1 MSAIQKLL
9 NRPESFSIDMLQR
22 GMQDGVIPAYIAIPM
37 IAEKVQQRNSAGP
50 AAPAAP
56 PVAAQVLAAANN
68 PAPAMPQMGQ
78 AMPMPQAPIPQ
89 APQGVPSL
97 PSNLPVQAASGG
109 IVAFASGGETD
120 DEEDDGEDELDLA
133 SMSKEDQQIFRHFL
147 SQMGPGAESSEMMPE
162 SEHRPEVNAR
172 TPAEAAGRA
181 PREGIERLAAP
192 MTRGMGNHPYE
203 SKVLAAAE
211 HYGVDPRLALHVL
224 HKETGGLK
232 NPATAVSPAGAMG
245 VMQLM
250 PATAKQLGV
259 RDPFNPDENIDG
271 GVKYLAQLSKMFND
285 PKLVAAAY
293 NAGPGNV
300 QKHGGVPPFR
310 ETQGY
315 VTGLAHGGEVPSFA
329 GPRGSQ
335 VPPEE
340 PSMFER
346 YFNDPYGWTRY
357 ANKPKLEVPEGAP
370 TSPAGDLAREILNGP
385 QQGGRYAR
393 RLEDE
398 AARKKPGFFSVMTRE
413 ERAKAEE
420 EAARLKQEAA
430 DIRAAAKIP
439 AATTPPPI
447 SNTPYPDTAPVRE
460 SVKAREKQN
469 ADKPAAPTSFKPV
482 DEPAAP
488 TETPYNKLLE
498 KIGAS
503 LDKREKGV
511 ESSREQDKY
520 LALLQA
526 GLGMMGGT
534 SPYAAANIGQGAS
547 TGVAALMASNKQ
559 RAAEENSIM
568 AGQLGL
574 GKMGLYGDMHLADV
588 REKALARGDLNAARN
603 ADLAQKAAYYAQKL
617 GVDKAK
623 VAAKVAENWAKATK
637 DFEESQFGLGA
648 LEARFKKQYGE
659 NWRISGKPELER
671 NFNIMR
677 TNAINERVNRMPLSG
692 VQQADDLDE

>member
-1 MSAIQKLL
+1 
-9 NRPESFSIDMLQR
+9 
-22 GMQDGVIPAYIAIPM
+22 
-37 IAEKVQQRNSAGP
+37 
-50 AAPAAP
+50 
-56 PVAAQVLAAANN
+56 
-68 PAPAMPQMGQ
+68 
-78 AMPMPQAPIPQ
+78 
-89 APQGVPSL
+89 
-97 PSNLPVQAASGG
+97 
-109 IVAFASGGETD
+109 
-120 DEEDDGEDELDLA
+120 
-133 SMSKEDQQIFRHFL
+133 
-147 SQMGPGAESSEMMPE
+147 MGPGAESSEMMPE

-181 PREGIERLAAP
+181 PREGIGRLAAP
-192 MTRGMGNHPYE
+192 MTRGMGGHTYE

-211 HYGVDPRLALHVL
+211 KYGVDPRLALHVL
-224 HKETGGLK
+224 NKETGGLK

-259 RDPFNPDENIDG
+259 TDPFNPDENING

-315 VTGLAHGGEVPSFA
+315 VAGLAHGGEVMRFA
-329 GPRGSQ
+329 GGNT
-335 VPPEE
+335 VPPEQ
-340 PSMFER
+340 PGFFDR
-346 YFNDPYGWTRY
+346 YFGDAYGGKSKYEGAPKVFGAEEGEPTSAAGDFLRDILY
-357 ANKPKLEVPEGAP
+357 GPQKGGKYAREVERAAEAKKPGIFEAVTPTDRAKREADITQLKKEATDIRDANKPKP
-370 TSPAGDLAREILNGP
+370 
-385 QQGGRYAR
+385 
-393 RLEDE
+393 
-398 AARKKPGFFSVMTRE
+398 
-413 ERAKAEE
+413 
-420 EAARLKQEAA
+420 
-430 DIRAAAKIP
+430 P
-439 AATTPPPI
+439 AAPPKP
-447 SNTPYPDTAPVRE
+447 APV
-460 SVKAREKQN
+460 
-469 ADKPAAPTSFKPV
+469 PAPVPAPAPEVPTSFKPI
-482 DEPAAP
+482 EESPAAP
-488 TETPYNKLLE
+488 TETPYDKLLE

-559 RAAEENSIM
+559 RAAEENSVM
-568 AGQLGL
+568 AGQLGQA
-574 GKMGLYGDMHLADV
+574 KMGLWRDMHLEDIKQ
-588 REKALARGDLNAARN
+588 KALARGDLNAYRN
-603 ADLAQKAAYYAQKL
+603 ADLSQKAAYYAQKL

-623 VAAKVAENWAKATK
+623 VAAKLGENWAKATK

>member
-9 NRPESFSIDMLQR
+9 NRPEAFSIDMLQK

-37 IAEKVQQRNSAGP
+37 IAEKIKERNSAAP

-68 PAPAMPQMGQ
+68 PAPPMPQG
-78 AMPMPQAPIPQ
+78 MPQAPMPQ
-89 APQGVPSL
+89 GPQGVPSL

-147 SQMGPGAESSEMMPE
+147 SQTGQGAESSEMMPE
-162 SEHRPEVNAR
+162 SEYRPEVNAR

-181 PREGIERLAAP
+181 PREGVGRPAAP
-192 MTRGMGNHPYE
+192 MTRGMGSHAYE

-211 HYGVDPRLALHVL
+211 KYGVDPRLALHVL
-224 HKETGGLK
+224 NKETGGLK

-259 RDPFNPDENIDG
+259 TDPFNPDENING

-315 VTGLAHGGEVPSFA
+315 VTGLAQGGEVPSFA

-340 PSMFER
+340 PSFFDR
-346 YFNDPYGWTRY
+346 YFGDAYGGKSKYEGAPKVFGAKEGEPTSAAGDFLRDILY
-357 ANKPKLEVPEGAP
+357 GPQKGGKYAREVERAAEAKKPGIFEAVTPTDRAKRETEAAKLKKEATDIRDANKPKP
-370 TSPAGDLAREILNGP
+370 
-385 QQGGRYAR
+385 
-393 RLEDE
+393 
-398 AARKKPGFFSVMTRE
+398 
-413 ERAKAEE
+413 
-420 EAARLKQEAA
+420 
-430 DIRAAAKIP
+430 P
-439 AATTPPPI
+439 AAPP
-447 SNTPYPDTAPVRE
+447 
-460 SVKAREKQN
+460 
-469 ADKPAAPTSFKPV
+469 KPAPAPAAEPPKPPEAPTSFKPV
-482 DEPAAP
+482 DEPATP
-488 TETPYNKLLE
+488 TETPYDKLLE

-503 LDKREKGV
+503 LDKREKGI

-534 SPYAAANIGQGAS
+534 SPFAAANIGQGAS
-547 TGVAALMASNKQ
+547 TGVAALMAANKQ

-568 AGQLGL
+568 AGQLGQAKL
-574 GKMGLYGDMHLADV
+574 GLYRDMQLDSIK
-588 REKALARGDLNAARN
+588 EKALARGDLNAYRN
-603 ADLAQKAAYYAQKL
+603 ADLSQKAAAYAQKL
-617 GVDKAK
+617 GVDRAK
-623 VAAKVAENWAKATK
+623 VQALLGANLAKATK
-637 DFEESQFGLGA
+637 DFEESPYGLIRLEQQF
-648 LEARFKKQYGE
+648 EAQAGTK
-659 NWRISGKPELER
+659 NWRLNKELER

-677 TNAINERVNRMPLSG
+677 MNAINERAGRMAFPDEDNIPSMDQRLS
-692 VQQADDLDE
+692 APTP

>member
-9 NRPESFSIDMLQR
+9 NRPEAFSIEMLQK
-22 GMQDGVIPAYIAIPM
+22 GMQDGVLPAYIAIPM
-37 IAEKVQQRNSAGP
+37 IAEKVKARNAAAP
-50 AAPAAP
+50 NAPAAP

-68 PAPAMPQMGQ
+68 PAP
-78 AMPMPQAPIPQ
+78 PMPQGMPQGMPQ
-89 APQGVPSL
+89 ASQGVPSL

-120 DEEDDGEDELDLA
+120 DEEDDSEDELDLA
-133 SMSKEDQQIFRHFL
+133 SMSKEDQQIFKHFL
-147 SQMGPGAESSEMMPE
+147 SQMGQGAETSEMMPE
-162 SEHRPEVNAR
+162 SEHRPEMNAR

-192 MTRGMGNHPYE
+192 MTRGMGSHAYE

-211 HYGVDPRLALHVL
+211 KYGVDPRLALHVL
-224 HKETGGLK
+224 NKETGGHK

-259 RDPFNPDENIDG
+259 TDPFNADENING

-315 VTGLAHGGEVPSFA
+315 VTGLAHGGEVMRFA
-329 GPRGSQ
+329 GGNT
-335 VPPEE
+335 VPPEQ
-340 PSMFER
+340 PGFFDR
-346 YFNDPYGWTRY
+346 YFGDAYGGKSKYEGAPKVFGVEEGEPTSAAGDFLRDILY
-357 ANKPKLEVPEGAP
+357 GPQKNGKYAREIERAAEAKKPGIFESVTSADRIKREAEAGKLKQEATDIRDANKPKP
-370 TSPAGDLAREILNGP
+370 
-385 QQGGRYAR
+385 
-393 RLEDE
+393 
-398 AARKKPGFFSVMTRE
+398 
-413 ERAKAEE
+413 
-420 EAARLKQEAA
+420 
-430 DIRAAAKIP
+430 
-439 AATTPPPI
+439 
-447 SNTPYPDTAPVRE
+447 
-460 SVKAREKQN
+460 
-469 ADKPAAPTSFKPV
+469 PAAPPKPAPAPAPAPVAPPETPTSFNPV
-482 DEPAAP
+482 EEPAAP
-488 TETPYNKLLE
+488 TETPYDKLLE

-503 LDKREKGV
+503 LDKREKGI

-547 TGVAALMASNKQ
+547 TGVAALMAANKQ
-559 RAAEENSIM
+559 RAAEENSVM
-568 AGQLGL
+568 AGQLGQA
-574 GKMGLYGDMHLADV
+574 KMGLWRDMHLESIK
-588 REKALARGDLNAARN
+588 EKALARGDLNAYRN
-603 ADLAQKAAYYAQKL
+603 ADLSQKAAVYAQKL

-623 VAAKVAENWAKATK
+623 VAAMLGKNWETATK
-637 DFEESQFGLGA
+637 NFEESQFGMSTLVK
-648 LEARFKKQYGE
+648 EFERMYGKD
-659 NWRISGKPELER
+659 WRADPKHMYA
-671 NFNIMR
+671 FNQQRM
-677 TNAINERVNRMPLSG
+677 NAISERAGRMPLGG

>member
-22 GMQDGVIPAYIAIPM
+22 GMQDGIIPAYIAIPM

-50 AAPAAP
+50 TAPAAP
-56 PVAAQVLAAANN
+56 PIAAQVLAAANN
-68 PAPAMPQMGQ
+68 PAPPMPQGMPMPQMGQ
-78 AMPMPQAPIPQ
+78 GMQMPQAPMPQ

-120 DEEDDGEDELDLA
+120 DEEDDDEGELDLA
-133 SMSKEDQQIFRHFL
+133 SMSKEDQQIFKHFL
-147 SQMGPGAESSEMMPE
+147 SQMGRSAESSEMMPS
-162 SEHRPEVNAR
+162 SEHEPERRPEVNAR

-192 MTRGMGNHPYE
+192 MTRGMGGHPYE

-224 HKETGGLK
+224 RKETGGLK

-250 PATAKQLGV
+250 PATAKHLGV
-259 RDPFNPDENIDG
+259 TDPFNPDENING

-315 VTGLAHGGEVPSFA
+315 VTGLAHGGEVMRFD
-329 GPRGSQ
+329 GTKGSQ

-340 PSMFER
+340 PGFFDR
-346 YFNDPYGWTRY
+346 YFGDAYGGKSKYEGAPKVFGAEEGEPTSAAGDFLRDILY
-357 ANKPKLEVPEGAP
+357 GPQKGGKYAREVERAAEAKKPGIFEAVTPTDRAKREADITQLKKEATDIRDANKPKP
-370 TSPAGDLAREILNGP
+370 
-385 QQGGRYAR
+385 
-393 RLEDE
+393 
-398 AARKKPGFFSVMTRE
+398 
-413 ERAKAEE
+413 
-420 EAARLKQEAA
+420 
-430 DIRAAAKIP
+430 P
-439 AATTPPPI
+439 AAPP
-447 SNTPYPDTAPVRE
+447 
-460 SVKAREKQN
+460 
-469 ADKPAAPTSFKPV
+469 KPAPAPAPAPPAPPEAPTSFKPV
-482 DEPAAP
+482 GEPAAP
-488 TETPYNKLLE
+488 TETPYDKLLE

-503 LDKREKGV
+503 LDKREKGI

-534 SPYAAANIGQGAS
+534 SPFAAANIGQGAS

-568 AGQLGL
+568 AGQLGQA
-574 GKMGLYGDMHLADV
+574 KMGLYRDMHLADV

-617 GVDKAK
+617 GVDKEK
-623 VAAKVAENWAKATK
+623 IAAMVSKTWATATK

-659 NWRISGKPELER
+659 NWRLDKKLER
-671 NFNIMR
+671 DFNIMR

>member
-9 NRPESFSIDMLQR
+9 NRPEAFSIDMLQK

-37 IAEKVQQRNSAGP
+37 IAEKVKERNSAAP
-50 AAPAAP
+50 TAPAAP

-68 PAPAMPQMGQ
+68 PAPPMPQMGQ
-78 AMPMPQAPIPQ
+78 AMPMPQ

-120 DEEDDGEDELDLA
+120 DEEDDDGEDPLDLA
-133 SMSKEDQQIFRHFL
+133 SMSKEDQQIFKHFL
-147 SQMGPGAESSEMMPE
+147 SQMGHGTEEPEMMPE
-162 SEHRPEVNAR
+162 SEHRPEINAR

-192 MTRGMGNHPYE
+192 TTRGMGSHAYE

-211 HYGVDPRLALHVL
+211 KYGVDPRLALHVL
-224 HKETGGLK
+224 NKETGGHK

-259 RDPFNPDENIDG
+259 TDPFNADENING

-315 VTGLAHGGEVPSFA
+315 VTGLAHGGEVPRFAAGSRGPIPSILGLGTDYEADPRDIPANLPPTRTEAEDEVLRQQFSF
-329 GPRGSQ
+329 PWESQ
-335 VPPEE
+335 AAEA
-340 PSMFER
+340 ER
-346 YFNDPYGWTRY
+346 RQ
-357 ANKPKLEVPEGAP
+357 KLEKAKERV
-370 TSPAGDLAREILNGP
+370 
-385 QQGGRYAR
+385 
-393 RLEDE
+393 
-398 AARKKPGFFSVMTRE
+398 AAEK
-413 ERAKAEE
+413 
-420 EAARLKQEAA
+420 
-430 DIRAAAKIP
+430 
-439 AATTPPPI
+439 TPPSPPI

-460 SVKAREKQN
+460 SVSAREKQN
-469 ADKPAAPTSFKPV
+469 AAKPPEVPTSFKPV

-488 TETPYNKLLE
+488 TETPYDKLLE

-503 LDKREKGV
+503 LEKREKGV

-547 TGVAALMASNKQ
+547 TGIAAMMAANKQ
-559 RAAEENSIM
+559 RAAEENSVM
-568 AGQLGL
+568 AGQLGQA
-574 GKMGLYGDMHLADV
+574 KMGLYRDMHLEDIKQ
-588 REKALARGDLNAARN
+588 KALARGDLNAFRN
-603 ADLAQKAAYYAQKL
+603 ADLAQKAAVYAQKL

-623 VAAKVAENWAKATK
+623 VSAMLGKNWATATK
-637 DFEESQFGLGA
+637 EYEESP
-648 LEARFKKQYGE
+648 YGMGTLVKE
-659 NWRISGKPELER
+659 FERMYGKDWRADPKHMYT
-671 NFNIMR
+671 FNQQRM
-677 TNAINERVNRMPLSG
+677 NAISERAGRMPLGG

>member
-9 NRPESFSIDMLQR
+9 NRPEAFSIDMLQR

-37 IAEKVQQRNSAGP
+37 IAEKVQQRNLAGP
-50 AAPAAP
+50 IAPAAP

-68 PAPAMPQMGQ
+68 PAPPMPQGMPMPQMGQ
-78 AMPMPQAPIPQ
+78 AMPMPQAPMPQ

-147 SQMGPGAESSEMMPE
+147 SQMGPGAENSEMMPE

-181 PREGIERLAAP
+181 PREGIGRLTAP
-192 MTRGMGNHPYE
+192 MTRGMGSHAYE

-211 HYGVDPRLALHVL
+211 KYGVDPRLALHVL
-224 HKETGGLK
+224 NKETGGLK

-259 RDPFNPDENIDG
+259 TDPFNADENING

-315 VTGLAHGGEVPSFA
+315 VAGLAHGGEVMRFA
-329 GPRGSQ
+329 GGNT
-335 VPPEE
+335 VPPEQ
-340 PSMFER
+340 PGFFDR
-346 YFNDPYGWTRY
+346 YFGDAYGGKSKYEGAPKVFGVEEGEPTSAAGDFLRDILY
-357 ANKPKLEVPEGAP
+357 GPQKDGKYAREVERAAEARRPGIFESVAPADRARREAEAAKLKKEATDIREANKPKPPAKPKPSWTGSGDTDLSRVVPE
-370 TSPAGDLAREILNGP
+370 T
-385 QQGGRYAR
+385 
-393 RLEDE
+393 
-398 AARKKPGFFSVMTRE
+398 
-413 ERAKAEE
+413 
-420 EAARLKQEAA
+420 
-430 DIRAAAKIP
+430 
-439 AATTPPPI
+439 
-447 SNTPYPDTAPVRE
+447 
-460 SVKAREKQN
+460 
-469 ADKPAAPTSFKPV
+469 PTSFKPV

-488 TETPYNKLLE
+488 TETPYDKLLE

-503 LDKREKGV
+503 LDKREKGI

-534 SPYAAANIGQGAS
+534 SPFAAANIGQGAS

-559 RAAEENSIM
+559 RAAEENSVM
-568 AGQLGL
+568 AGQLGQA
-574 GKMGLYGDMHLADV
+574 KMGLYRDMHLEDIKQ
-588 REKALARGDLNAARN
+588 KALARGDLNAYRN

-623 VAAKVAENWAKATK
+623 VAAKLGENWAKATK

-659 NWRISGKPELER
+659 NWRLDDKLER

>member
-50 AAPAAP
+50 TAPAAP

-68 PAPAMPQMGQ
+68 PAPPMPQMGQ

-109 IVAFASGGETD
+109 IIAFASGGETD
-120 DEEDDGEDELDLA
+120 DDEDEDEDELDLA
-133 SMSKEDQQIFRHFL
+133 NMSKEDQQIFRHFL
-147 SQMGPGAESSEMMPE
+147 SRMNQGVETPEIMPSWE
-162 SEHRPEVNAR
+162 HEPEHRPEVNAR

-192 MTRGMGNHPYE
+192 MTRGMGGHTYE

-211 HYGVDPRLALHVL
+211 KYGVDPRLALHVL
-224 HKETGGLK
+224 NKETGGHK

-250 PATAKQLGV
+250 PATAKHLGV
-259 RDPFNPDENIDG
+259 TDPFNPDENING

-300 QKHGGVPPFR
+300 QKYGGVPPFR

-315 VTGLAHGGEVPSFA
+315 VTGLAHGGEVPRFAAGSKRPIPSILGEGTDYEADPRDIPAKLPPTRTEAEDEVLRQQFSFPWESEA
-329 GPRGSQ
+329 A
-335 VPPEE
+335 ET
-340 PSMFER
+340 ER
-346 YFNDPYGWTRY
+346 RQ
-357 ANKPKLEVPEGAP
+357 KLEKAKQRVAE
-370 TSPAGDLAREILNGP
+370 E
-385 QQGGRYAR
+385 
-393 RLEDE
+393 
-398 AARKKPGFFSVMTRE
+398 KKP
-413 ERAKAEE
+413 
-420 EAARLKQEAA
+420 L
-430 DIRAAAKIP
+430 
-439 AATTPPPI
+439 PPPI
-447 SNTPYPDTAPVRE
+447 PIPKPPAVPPKPAPAPAPAPPAPPKTPTSSTPYSE
-460 SVKAREKQN
+460 I
-469 ADKPAAPTSFKPV
+469 PTTS
-482 DEPAAP
+482 
-488 TETPYNKLLE
+488 TGTPYDKLLE

-503 LDKREKGV
+503 LDKREKGL

-568 AGQLGL
+568 AGQLGQA
-574 GKMGLYGDMHLADV
+574 KMGLYRDMHLADV

-623 VAAKVAENWAKATK
+623 ISAILGKNWATATK
-637 DFEESQFGLGA
+637 DFEESP
-648 LEARFKKQYGE
+648 YGMGTLVKE
-659 NWRISGKPELER
+659 FERMYGKDWRADPKR
-671 NFNIMR
+671 MYAFNQQRM
-677 TNAINERVNRMPLSG
+677 NAISERVSKMSLSG
-692 VQQADDLDE
+692 VIQADDLDE

>member
-9 NRPESFSIDMLQR
+9 NRPEAFSIDMLQK

-37 IAEKVQQRNSAGP
+37 IAEKVKERNSAAP
-50 AAPAAP
+50 TAPAAP

-68 PAPAMPQMGQ
+68 PAPPMPQG
-78 AMPMPQAPIPQ
+78 MPQGMPQAPMS
-89 APQGVPSL
+89 QGVPSL

-147 SQMGPGAESSEMMPE
+147 SQAGQGAESSEMMPE
-162 SEHRPEVNAR
+162 SEYRPEVNAR

-181 PREGIERLAAP
+181 PREGIGRLAAP
-192 MTRGMGNHPYE
+192 MTRNMGSHAYE

-211 HYGVDPRLALHVL
+211 KYGVDPRLALHVL
-224 HKETGGLK
+224 NKETGGLK

-259 RDPFNPDENIDG
+259 TDPFNPDENING

-300 QKHGGVPPFR
+300 QKYGGIPPFR

-315 VTGLAHGGEVPSFA
+315 VTGLAQGGEVPRFAAGSRGPIPSILGLGTDYEADPRDIPANLPPTRTEAEDEVLRQQFSF
-329 GPRGSQ
+329 PWESQ
-335 VPPEE
+335 AAEA
-340 PSMFER
+340 ER
-346 YFNDPYGWTRY
+346 RQ
-357 ANKPKLEVPEGAP
+357 KLEKAKERV
-370 TSPAGDLAREILNGP
+370 
-385 QQGGRYAR
+385 
-393 RLEDE
+393 
-398 AARKKPGFFSVMTRE
+398 AAEKKP
-413 ERAKAEE
+413 
-420 EAARLKQEAA
+420 
-430 DIRAAAKIP
+430 P
-439 AATTPPPI
+439 PPPI

-460 SVKAREKQN
+460 SAKARQQQN
-469 ADKPAAPTSFKPV
+469 AAKPPEVPTSFKPV
-482 DEPAAP
+482 GEPAAP
-488 TETPYNKLLE
+488 TETPYDKLLE

-503 LDKREKGV
+503 LDKREKGI

-534 SPYAAANIGQGAS
+534 SPFAAANIGQGAS
-547 TGVAALMASNKQ
+547 TGVAALMAANRQ

-568 AGQLGL
+568 AGQLGQAKL
-574 GKMGLYGDMHLADV
+574 GLYRDMQLDSIK
-588 REKALARGDLNAARN
+588 EKALARGDLNAYRN
-603 ADLAQKAAYYAQKL
+603 ADLAQKAAVYAQKL

-623 VAAKVAENWAKATK
+623 VQALLGKNWAAATK
-637 DFEESQFGLGA
+637 EYEESP
-648 LEARFKKQYGE
+648 YGMSTLVKE
-659 NWRISGKPELER
+659 FERMYGKDWRADPKHMYT
-671 NFNIMR
+671 FNQQRM
-677 TNAINERVNRMPLSG
+677 NAISERAGRMPLGG

>member
-9 NRPESFSIDMLQR
+9 NRPEAFSIDMLQK

-37 IAEKVQQRNSAGP
+37 IAEKIKERNSAAP

-68 PAPAMPQMGQ
+68 PAPPMPQG
-78 AMPMPQAPIPQ
+78 MPQAPMPQ
-89 APQGVPSL
+89 GPQGVPSL

-147 SQMGPGAESSEMMPE
+147 SQTGQGAESSEMMPE
-162 SEHRPEVNAR
+162 SEYRPEVNAR

-181 PREGIERLAAP
+181 PREGIGRPSAP
-192 MTRGMGNHPYE
+192 MTRGMGSHAYE

-211 HYGVDPRLALHVL
+211 KYGVDPRLALHVL
-224 HKETGGLK
+224 NKETGGLK

-259 RDPFNPDENIDG
+259 TDPFNPDENING

-315 VTGLAHGGEVPSFA
+315 VTGLAQGGEVPSFA

-340 PSMFER
+340 PSFFDR
-346 YFNDPYGWTRY
+346 YFGDAYGGKSKYEGAPKVFGAKEGEPTSAAGDFLRDILYGPQKGGKYTREVERAAEAKKPGIFEAVTPTDRAKRETEAAKLKKEATDIRD
-357 ANKPKLEVPEGAP
+357 ANKPKP
-370 TSPAGDLAREILNGP
+370 
-385 QQGGRYAR
+385 
-393 RLEDE
+393 
-398 AARKKPGFFSVMTRE
+398 
-413 ERAKAEE
+413 
-420 EAARLKQEAA
+420 
-430 DIRAAAKIP
+430 P
-439 AATTPPPI
+439 AAPP
-447 SNTPYPDTAPVRE
+447 
-460 SVKAREKQN
+460 
-469 ADKPAAPTSFKPV
+469 KPAPAPAAEPPKPPEAPTSFKPV
-482 DEPAAP
+482 DEPATP
-488 TETPYNKLLE
+488 TETPYDKLLE

-503 LDKREKGV
+503 LDKREKGI

-534 SPYAAANIGQGAS
+534 SPFAAANIGQGAS
-547 TGVAALMASNKQ
+547 TGVAALMAANKQ

-568 AGQLGL
+568 AGQLGQAKL
-574 GKMGLYGDMHLADV
+574 GLYRDMQLDSIK
-588 REKALARGDLNAARN
+588 EKALARGDLNAYRN
-603 ADLAQKAAYYAQKL
+603 ADLSQKAAAYAQKL
-617 GVDKAK
+617 GVDRAK
-623 VAAKVAENWAKATK
+623 VQALLGANLAKATK
-637 DFEESQFGLGA
+637 DFEESPYGLIRLEQQF
-648 LEARFKKQYGE
+648 EAQAGTK
-659 NWRISGKPELER
+659 NWRLNKELER

-677 TNAINERVNRMPLSG
+677 MNAINERAGRMAFPDEDNIPSMDQRLS
-692 VQQADDLDE
+692 APTP

>member
-1 MSAIQKLL
+1 
-9 NRPESFSIDMLQR
+9 
-22 GMQDGVIPAYIAIPM
+22 
-37 IAEKVQQRNSAGP
+37 
-50 AAPAAP
+50 
-56 PVAAQVLAAANN
+56 
-68 PAPAMPQMGQ
+68 MPQGS
-78 AMPMPQAPIPQ
+78 
-89 APQGVPSL
+89 QGVPSL

-147 SQMGPGAESSEMMPE
+147 SQMGQGAESSEMMPE
-162 SEHRPEVNAR
+162 SEYRPEVNAR

-181 PREGIERLAAP
+181 PREGVGRPAAP
-192 MTRGMGNHPYE
+192 MTRGMGSHAYE

-211 HYGVDPRLALHVL
+211 KYGVDPRLALHVL
-224 HKETGGLK
+224 NKETGGLK

-259 RDPFNPDENIDG
+259 TDPFNPDENING

-300 QKHGGVPPFR
+300 QKYGGIPPFR

-315 VTGLAHGGEVPSFA
+315 VTGLAQGGEVMRFD
-329 GPRGSQ
+329 GTKGSQ
-335 VPPEE
+335 VPSEK

-357 ANKPKLEVPEGAP
+357 ANKPKFEVPEGAP
-370 TSPAGDLAREILNGP
+370 TSPAGDKLRELLNGP

-393 RLEDE
+393 KLEDE
-398 AARKKPGFFSVMTRE
+398 AERKKPGFFSVMTRE

-439 AATTPPPI
+439 ATTTPPPI

-469 ADKPAAPTSFKPV
+469 VAKPPEAPTSFKPV
-482 DEPAAP
+482 DEPATP
-488 TETPYNKLLE
+488 TETPYDKLLE

-503 LDKREKGV
+503 LDKREKGI

-534 SPYAAANIGQGAS
+534 SPFAAANIGQGAS

-568 AGQLGL
+568 AGQLGQAKL
-574 GKMGLYGDMHLADV
+574 GLYRDMQLDSIK
-588 REKALARGDLNAARN
+588 EKALARGDLNAYRN
-603 ADLAQKAAYYAQKL
+603 ADLAQKAAAYAQKL

-623 VAAKVAENWAKATK
+623 VQALLGANLAKATK
-637 DFEESQFGLGA
+637 DFEESPYGLIKLEQQF
-648 LEARFKKQYGE
+648 EAQAGTK
-659 NWRISGKPELER
+659 NWRLNKELER

-677 TNAINERVNRMPLSG
+677 MNAINERAGRMAFPDEDNIPSMDQRLS
-692 VQQADDLDE
+692 APTP

>member
-9 NRPESFSIDMLQR
+9 NRPEAFSIDMLQR

-37 IAEKVQQRNSAGP
+37 IAEKIKERNSAAP
-50 AAPAAP
+50 TAPAAP

-68 PAPAMPQMGQ
+68 PAPPMPQMGQ
-78 AMPMPQAPIPQ
+78 AMPMPQ

-120 DEEDDGEDELDLA
+120 DEEDDGDELDLA

-147 SQMGPGAESSEMMPE
+147 SQTGQGAESSEMMPE
-162 SEHRPEVNAR
+162 SEYRPEVNAR
-172 TPAEAAGRA
+172 TPAEAAGRT
-181 PREGIERLAAP
+181 PREGIGRLAAP
-192 MTRGMGNHPYE
+192 MTRGMGSHAYE

-211 HYGVDPRLALHVL
+211 KYGVDPRLALHVL
-224 HKETGGLK
+224 NKETGGLK

-259 RDPFNPDENIDG
+259 TDPFNADENING

-300 QKHGGVPPFR
+300 QKYGGIPPFR

-315 VTGLAHGGEVPSFA
+315 VTGLAHGGEVMRFVE
-329 GPRGSQ
+329 GKT
-335 VPPEE
+335 VPPEQ
-340 PSMFER
+340 PGFFDR
-346 YFNDPYGWTRY
+346 YFGDAYGGKSKYEGAPKVFGVEEGEPTSAAGDFLRDILY
-357 ANKPKLEVPEGAP
+357 GPQKDGKYAREVERAAEAKKPGIFDAVTSTDRAKREAEAAKLKKEATDIREANKPKP
-370 TSPAGDLAREILNGP
+370 
-385 QQGGRYAR
+385 
-393 RLEDE
+393 
-398 AARKKPGFFSVMTRE
+398 
-413 ERAKAEE
+413 
-420 EAARLKQEAA
+420 
-430 DIRAAAKIP
+430 P
-439 AATTPPPI
+439 AAPPKP
-447 SNTPYPDTAPVRE
+447 APV
-460 SVKAREKQN
+460 
-469 ADKPAAPTSFKPV
+469 PAPVPAPAPEVPTSFKPI
-482 DEPAAP
+482 EESPAAP
-488 TETPYNKLLE
+488 TETPYDKLLE

-534 SPYAAANIGQGAS
+534 SPFAAANIGQGAS

-559 RAAEENSIM
+559 RAAEENSVM
-568 AGQLGL
+568 AGQLGQAKL
-574 GKMGLYGDMHLADV
+574 GLYRDMQLDSIK
-588 REKALARGDLNAARN
+588 EKALARGDLNAYRN
-603 ADLAQKAAYYAQKL
+603 ADLAQKAAAYAQKL

-623 VAAKVAENWAKATK
+623 VQALLGANLAKATK
-637 DFEESQFGLGA
+637 DFEESPYGLIKLEQQF
-648 LEARFKKQYGE
+648 EAQAGTK
-659 NWRISGKPELER
+659 NWRLNKELER

-677 TNAINERVNRMPLSG
+677 MNAINERAGRMAFPDEDNIPSMDQRLS
-692 VQQADDLDE
+692 APAP

>member
-9 NRPESFSIDMLQR
+9 NRPEAFSIDMLQR

-37 IAEKVQQRNSAGP
+37 IAEKIKERNSAAP
-50 AAPAAP
+50 SAPAAP

-68 PAPAMPQMGQ
+68 PAPPMPQG
-78 AMPMPQAPIPQ
+78 MPQAPMPQ
-89 APQGVPSL
+89 GPQGVPSL

-120 DEEDDGEDELDLA
+120 DEEDDDEDELDLA

-147 SQMGPGAESSEMMPE
+147 SQTGQGAESSEMMPE
-162 SEHRPEVNAR
+162 SEYRPEVNAR

-181 PREGIERLAAP
+181 PREGVGRPAAP
-192 MTRGMGNHPYE
+192 VTRGMGSHAYE

-211 HYGVDPRLALHVL
+211 KYGVDPRLALHVL
-224 HKETGGLK
+224 NKETGGLK

-259 RDPFNPDENIDG
+259 TDPFNPDENING

-315 VTGLAHGGEVPSFA
+315 VTGLAQGGEVMRFD
-329 GPRGSQ
+329 GTKGSQ
-335 VPPEE
+335 VPSEK

-346 YFNDPYGWTRY
+346 YFSDPYGWAAY

-393 RLEDE
+393 KLEDE

-420 EAARLKQEAA
+420 EVARLKQEAA

-439 AATTPPPI
+439 ATTTPPPI

-460 SVKAREKQN
+460 SAKARQQQD
-469 ADKPAAPTSFKPV
+469 ADKPAAPASFKPV
-482 DEPAAP
+482 DEPATP
-488 TETPYNKLLE
+488 TETPYDKLLE

-503 LDKREKGV
+503 LDKREKGI

-534 SPYAAANIGQGAS
+534 SPFAAANIGQGAS
-547 TGVAALMASNKQ
+547 TGVAALMASNRQ

-568 AGQLGL
+568 AGQLGQAKL
-574 GKMGLYGDMHLADV
+574 GLYRDMQLDSIK
-588 REKALARGDLNAARN
+588 EKALARGDLNAYRN
-603 ADLAQKAAYYAQKL
+603 ADLSQKAAAYAQKL

-623 VAAKVAENWAKATK
+623 VQALLGKNWTAATK
-637 DFEESQFGLGA
+637 EYEESP
-648 LEARFKKQYGE
+648 YGMSTLVKE
-659 NWRISGKPELER
+659 FERMYGKDWRADPKR
-671 NFNIMR
+671 MYAFNQQRM
-677 TNAINERVNRMPLSG
+677 NAISERAGRMPLGG